1 MEKDIE
7 NVSKYDDIINMKNP
21 EPKNHVRMDR
31 LSRAAQFAPFAALTG
46 YNEAIYET
54 QRITESRVELDEDS
68 KKELDEKLSVI
79 IGEFEQKPE
88 VIIKYFVQ
96 DKTKEGGSF
105 RSIYGKIKKVDS
117 YNKIIV
123 MQDDTNISI
132 KDIIEIE
139 SSAIKIADNNY

>member
-1 MEKDIE
+1 MNDPF
-7 NVSKYDDIINMKNP
+7 DDIINLDYP
-21 EPKNHVRMDR
+21 FTSRHPRMSMW
-31 LSRAAQFAPFAALTG
+31 SRAAQFAPFAALTG

-139 SSAIKIADNNY
+139 SSAIKIEDNNY